1 MAKPADDLSS
11 LIQHLRFAGRESG
24 LVKLLRGFK
33 KTHHTVPDTV
43 SAATT
48 AFLGKLCGE
57 DLSKEAEDVFQR
69 VRTVFGY
76 KRKELSLEVASPQ
89 ALLLTKDFTFELSYS
104 LNDDDPASYLVV
116 RALRDVRNGDLLQ
129 TPEFESVFAG
139 AFSEIVFALTKGA
152 PVEAVIDA
160 VEGLEGVRDVELS
173 VSYPSDCRD
182 CLLAVE
188 GVSAEVK
195 FDGSELAILFP
206 RNGSPR
212 ELMEAFAAV
221 REAFRLTKNK
231 ALSGLLG

>member
-11 LIQHLRFAGRESG
+11 LIQHLRFAGRGGG
-24 LVKLLRGFK
+24 LVKLLSGFK
-33 KTHHTVPDTV
+33 KSHHTVPDAVT
-43 SAATT
+43 AATT
-48 AFLGKLCGE
+48 AFLGKLCTE
-57 DLSKEAEDVFQR
+57 DLSKEAEELFQR

-76 KRKELSLEVASPQ
+76 KRKEISLEVASPL
-89 ALLLTKDFTFELSYS
+89 AVLVTKDFTFELSYS
-104 LNDDDPASYLVV
+104 LNEDDPTHYLVV

-139 AFSEIVFALTKGA
+139 TFSEIVFALTKGA

-160 VEGLEGVRDVELS
+160 VEELDGKEEGELS
-173 VSYPSDCRD
+173 VTYPSDYRD
-182 CLLAVE
+182 CLLSVE
-188 GVSAEVK
+188 GVAAEVK
-195 FDGSELAILFP
+195 FDGSELALLFP

-221 REAFRLTKNK
+221 REAFRLTKSK